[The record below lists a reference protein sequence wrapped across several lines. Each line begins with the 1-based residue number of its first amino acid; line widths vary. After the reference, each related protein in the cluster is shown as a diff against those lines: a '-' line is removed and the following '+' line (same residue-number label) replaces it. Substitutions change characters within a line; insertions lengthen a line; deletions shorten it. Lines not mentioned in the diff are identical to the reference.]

1 MKEEKKISIAIPV
14 YNTEKYLERCIYSIL
29 NQTYKN
35 LEVICVDDGSTD
47 LSGKILDRLSQEDS
61 RLKILHKKNEGVSI
75 ARNLALLEAKGE
87 YIGFIDSDDYVAPD
101 YYEKLIDVLDNTT
114 VDIVTCSYFFDY
126 SGSIVRAENKN
137 YVPQNP
143 LNTQEFLPYI
153 YERDLYKGVASYLWT
168 KLIRRELIKQKC
180 DKLDIYFRK
189 EYEGADDVVFLAEL
203 YMKSTSIQYLD
214 IPLYYYFQRE
224 GSIVHIDSADMEWNW
239 NTMKWVESYEWILS
253 KYQYQGINEHT
264 LDIIKRM
271 YVYRCGKLLELAKKN
286 HDNEKMCIL
295 QKKIRNELLTYIKMN
310 MEHLDRV
317 QWIIGLLI

>member
-114 VDIVTCSYFFDY
+114 VDIVTCNYFFDY
-126 SGSIVRAENKN
+126 SGSIVRA
-137 YVPQNP
+137 
-143 LNTQEFLPYI
+143 
-153 YERDLYKGVASYLWT
+153 G
-168 KLIRRELIKQKC
+168 
-180 DKLDIYFRK
+180 
-189 EYEGADDVVFLAEL
+189 
-203 YMKSTSIQYLD
+203 
-214 IPLYYYFQRE
+214 
-224 GSIVHIDSADMEWNW
+224 
-239 NTMKWVESYEWILS
+239 
-253 KYQYQGINEHT
+253 
-264 LDIIKRM
+264 
-271 YVYRCGKLLELAKKN
+271 
-286 HDNEKMCIL
+286 
-295 QKKIRNELLTYIKMN
+295 
-310 MEHLDRV
+310 
-317 QWIIGLLI
+317 